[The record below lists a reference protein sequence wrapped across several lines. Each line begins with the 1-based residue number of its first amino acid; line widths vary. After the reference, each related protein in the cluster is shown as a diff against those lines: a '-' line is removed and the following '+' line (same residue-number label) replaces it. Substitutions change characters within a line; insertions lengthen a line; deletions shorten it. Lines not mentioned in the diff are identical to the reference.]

1 MRQLRIR
8 SGSLELILDPERS
21 WLVGRDGGA
30 DIPCDDPR
38 VSRRQ
43 AEFRVE
49 GGQWLIEDLASRNGT
64 YVGGKRIAQ
73 FAIVHAVTLRL
84 ADPSD
89 GPVIEVALDV
99 PLERSVVS
107 VQGVTPSFAQTRA
120 VDLGTMLATHP
131 LRPPVVEVGRAE
143 ESQVVLA
150 DPFVSRQHAE
160 LRWHR
165 DGGWDLLDLNSHN
178 GTFVNGQLI
187 SEAWLHDGDV
197 IGIGHRT
204 LRLAGDVLEEYGGEG
219 LRLDARGL
227 TVLTADRKL
236 LLCDVSFSLEKG
248 AFLAVVGP
256 SGAGKTTLLNAL
268 TGFRPADEG
277 SVWLG
282 GRDLYAEYDDLR
294 RRIGYVPQ
302 DDIIHT
308 QLSVRQALRYTAE
321 LRFPHDVPRAER
333 RLRVNHVLGE
343 LGLMERAD
351 LAIARLSGGQ
361 RKRANIAT
369 ELLTKPSPLFL
380 DEPTSGLDPGYEKG
394 VMALLRDLA
403 NTGRTVVIVTHSVQS
418 LQVCDRVLFL
428 APGGHTAFFG
438 PPATALGFFQRQELA
453 DVFTDLEARRD
464 GWEERFK
471 GSPEYQKYVATPMTR
486 QPVSSPDV
494 PRLPGPARPRDW
506 PRQLSTLVRRYLAT
520 LLADKRNL
528 ALLLLQAP
536 VLGLLMLAT
545 LGGDAF
551 NPNSTA
557 QPRLAQTVVPI
568 VVLTVTLTGMLNA
581 IREIVKEGP
590 IFRRERFVGLSIPAY
605 VLSKV
610 AVLGPLT
617 ILQAVVIVLIGL
629 ARDAYPL
636 TGSTIANA
644 KLELIVDVACAGL
657 AAMALGLLVS
667 AMMRSSDKAIS
678 VLVLLVVGQLIMSM
692 PVLDIAH
699 KPVLAELSWLSSAK
713 WGVDAVASTVNLNLV
728 QPLGPPGSSPEW
740 NHAPWPWTGEIGA
753 LLLLTVIFI
762 AGAAWVLRRRD
773 PGLLT
778 TGPRGVPRAVS
789 QPRG

>member
-1 MRQLRIR
+1 M
-8 SGSLELILDPERS
+8 SPERS

-30 DIPCDDPR
+30 DVRLDDPR

-49 GGQWLIEDLASRNGT
+49 GDQWLVEDLASRNGT
-64 YVGGKRIAQ
+64 YIDGERIDRYV
-73 FAIVHAVTLRL
+73 IVQSVCLRL
-84 ADPSD
+84 ANPGT
-89 GPVIEVALDV
+89 GPMIEVALEGSAD
-99 PLERSVVS
+99 RSVAS
-107 VQGVTPSFAQTRA
+107 VQRVTASFVRTDAT
-120 VDLGTMLATHP
+120 DLGTLLATHP

-165 DGGWDLLDLNSHN
+165 DGGWELLDLKSHN

-204 LRLAGDVLEEYGGEG
+204 LRLVGAVIEEYGGED

-227 TVLTADRKL
+227 TVRTPDRKL
-236 LLCDVSFSLEKG
+236 LLCDVSFRLEKG

-308 QLSVRQALRYTAE
+308 QLSVRQVLRYTAE

-333 RLRVNHVLGE
+333 RLRVNDVLGE
-343 LGLMERAD
+343 LVLTERAD

-403 NTGRTVVIVTHSVQS
+403 NSGRTVVIVTHSVQS

-471 GSPEYQKYVATPMTR
+471 GSPEYQKYVAKPMTR

-494 PRLPGPARPRDW
+494 PRPPGPARTRDW
-506 PRQLSTLVRRYLAT
+506 PRQLGTLVRRYLAT
-520 LLADKRNL
+520 QLADRRNL
-528 ALLLLQAP
+528 ALLVLQAP

-581 IREIVKEGP
+581 IREIVKEGQ
-590 IFRRERFVGLSIPAY
+590 IYRRERFVGLSIPAY

-629 ARDAYPL
+629 ARDSYPL
-636 TGSTIANA
+636 TGSALGNP
-644 KLELIVDVACAGL
+644 KLELIIDVACAGL

-678 VLVLLVVGQLIMSM
+678 VLVLLLVGQLIMSM

-728 QPLGPPGSSPEW
+728 QPLGPPGSNPGW
-740 NHAPWPWTGEIGA
+740 NHAPWPWGGEIGV
-753 LLLLTVIFI
+753 LLSLTAAFLV
-762 AGAAWVLRRRD
+762 AAAWVLRRRD
-773 PGLLT
+773 PELLT
-778 TGPRGVPRAVS
+778 AGARGVARPVPESRV
-789 QPRG
+789 

>member
-1 MRQLRIR
+1 VTQLRVQ
-8 SGSLELILDPERS
+8 SGDLAWTLSPERS
-21 WLVGRDGGA
+21 WLVGRDEGA
-30 DIPCDDPR
+30 DVRLDDPR

-49 GGQWLIEDLASRNGT
+49 GDHWLVEDLRSRNGT
-64 YVGGKRIAQ
+64 YIDGRRIDRQ
-73 FAIVHAVTLRL
+73 VITQAVSLRL
-84 ADPSD
+84 ANPIN
-89 GPVIEVALDV
+89 GPVIEAVPEVIPAL
-99 PLERSVVS
+99 SISS
-107 VQGVTPSFAQTRA
+107 VQRSTTSISRGEG
-120 VDLGTMLATHP
+120 VDLGNLVARHSLVPP
-131 LRPPVVEVGRAE
+131 LVEIGRAE
-143 ESQVVLA
+143 ESQIVLA
-150 DPFVSRQHAE
+150 DPFASRQHAE
-160 LRWHR
+160 LRWR
-165 DGGWDLLDLNSHN
+165 AEGGWELLDRSSYN
-178 GTFVNGQLI
+178 GTFVNGQRI
-187 SEAWLHDGDV
+187 SETWLHDGDV
-197 IGIGHRT
+197 IAIGHRT
-204 LRLAGDVLEEYGGEG
+204 LRLVGDVLEEYGGED
-219 LRLDARGL
+219 LCLDARGL
-227 TVLTADRKL
+227 TVRTPDRKL

-277 SVWLG
+277 TVWLG

-321 LRFPHDVPRAER
+321 LRFPHEVRRAER
-333 RLRVNHVLGE
+333 RERVDEVLGE
-343 LGLMERAD
+343 LGLMERAN

-394 VMALLRDLA
+394 VMALLRVLA
-403 NTGRTVVIVTHSVQS
+403 NSGRTVVIVTHSVQS

-438 PPATALGFFQRQELA
+438 PPATALGYFQRQDLA
-453 DVFTDLEARRD
+453 DVFTDLEGRRD
-464 GWEERFK
+464 GWEDRFK
-471 GSPEYQKYVATPMTR
+471 TSVEYEQYVAKPMTR
-486 QPVSSPDV
+486 EPVAATEV
-494 PRLPGPARPRDW
+494 PQLPGPARTRDW
-506 PRQLSTLVRRYLAT
+506 PRQLGTLVRRYLAT
-520 LLADKRNL
+520 LVADRRNL

-545 LGGDAF
+545 LGSDAF
-551 NPNSTA
+551 NPNSTG

-590 IFRRERFVGLSIPAY
+590 IYRRERFVGLSIPAY

-617 ILQAVVIVLIGL
+617 ILQAAIIVLIGL
-629 ARDAYPL
+629 ARDTYPL
-636 TGSTIANA
+636 TGSALANA
-644 KLELIVDVACAGL
+644 KLELIIDVACAGL

-699 KPVLAELSWLSSAK
+699 KQVLAQLSWLSSAK

-728 QPLGPPGSSPEW
+728 QPLGPPGSNLEW
-740 NHAPWPWTGEIGA
+740 NHALWPWAGEIGA
-753 LLLLTVIFI
+753 LVLLTVVFI

-773 PGLLT
+773 PELLS
-778 TGPRGVPRAVS
+778 GGARGVPQAV
-789 QPRG
+789 PR